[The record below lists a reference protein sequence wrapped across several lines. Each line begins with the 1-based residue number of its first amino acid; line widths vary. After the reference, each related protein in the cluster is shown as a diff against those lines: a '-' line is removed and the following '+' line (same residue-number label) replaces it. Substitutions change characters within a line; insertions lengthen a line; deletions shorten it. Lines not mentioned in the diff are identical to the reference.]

1 VVCRVLAVSLSSGE
15 ADRDLLVAGAVA
27 DGTATGGL
35 LLGLASAAEV
45 VAGVGTGTNG
55 IDAGPGAAAG
65 VVVRLGVVGGGAA
78 FLVGDGLAFGVA
90 DGVGD
95 GLAVG
100 VAEGDGEALGVVEG
114 SGAGVAVGVA
124 DGEAAA
130 EEADGDG
137 LGTGVALACTMSA
150 TVVAVTAWPG
160 CTLAYAPAVVAGKL
174 AELANPAPDEQ
185 AIAAAAPA
193 VMAPRT
199 ARTVRFAL
207 RG

>member
-1 VVCRVLAVSLSSGE
+1 
-15 ADRDLLVAGAVA
+15 
-27 DGTATGGL
+27 L

-45 VAGVGTGTNG
+45 VVGTGTNG
-55 IDAGPGAAAG
+55 IDVSPGAAAG
-65 VVVRLGVVGGGAA
+65 VVVRTGVVGGGAA

-100 VAEGDGEALGVVEG
+100 VAEGDGEALGVAEG
-114 SGAGVAVGVA
+114 AGAGVVVGVT
-124 DGEAAA
+124 DGEGAAD
-130 EEADGDG
+130 EAAGEG
-137 LGTGVALACTMSA
+137 LGAGVALACTMRA

-160 CTLAYAPAVVAGKL
+160 RTLANALAVVAGKL
-174 AELANPAPDEQ
+174 AELASPAPDEQ

-193 VMAPRT
+193 VIAPRT
-199 ARTVRFAL
+199 ARTVRFAP

>member
-1 VVCRVLAVSLSSGE
+1 
-15 ADRDLLVAGAVA
+15 
-27 DGTATGGL
+27 L

-45 VAGVGTGTNG
+45 AVGTGTNG

-65 VVVRLGVVGGGAA
+65 VVVRTGVVGGGAA
-78 FLVGDGLAFGVA
+78 FLVGDELAFGVA

-100 VAEGDGEALGVVEG
+100 VAEGDGEALGVAEG
-114 SGAGVAVGVA
+114 AGAGVAVGVA
-124 DGEAAA
+124 DGAGAADEAAG
-130 EEADGDG
+130 EG
-137 LGTGVALACTMSA
+137 LGAGDEVACTIRA

-160 CTLAYAPAVVAGKL
+160 CTLAYAVGVVADKL
-174 AELANPAPDEQ
+174 AELASPAPDEQ

-199 ARTVRFAL
+199 ARTVRLAP